1 MCGES
6 KQKCKI
12 YIHPKGNHP
21 SALSIVIQTGS
32 NTPLPPLPFT
42 YKHKHLQSKV
52 IQGQNAPQGCEPP
65 SLKPSTQTTYSPYAT
80 KHEKN
85 HT

>member
-1 MCGES
+1 MVKVNKS
-6 KQKCKI
+6 AK

-52 IQGQNAPQGCEPP
+52 IQEQNAPQGYEPP